1 MLYRGTRFAPGGV
14 PPQPGAAQARRT
26 KGIMARLGLRRRFA
40 RGRRAATAAGDA
52 EGADAADALQEFE
65 VVGDERDHRY
75 GGGRGREDSHD
86 GQHDAPDATP
96 AITFKAGQRR
106 PVIAPAAHR
115 HAHTL
120 PPVDPAA
127 DPAML
132 RDQCTRELLDLL
144 TDSNAQPDA
153 QRAAHIHAWS
163 ARWLGLQQ
171 AGAALPESSLEML
184 RAHAVPRPS
193 ETDGTPRLSDAAR
206 HVNLLAG
213 LLLRQFDRPRTPRQ
227 CACALDTLRMLQP

>member
-1 MLYRGTRFAPGGV
+1 MLYRGTRFAPGST

-26 KGIMARLGLRRRFA
+26 KGMMARLGRRRRFA

-52 EGADAADALQEFE
+52 EGADALQEFE
-65 VVGDERDHRY
+65 VVGDECEHRY
-75 GGGRGREDSHD
+75 GGGRGREDSRD

-96 AITFKAGQRR
+96 AITFKAGQRL

-115 HAHTL
+115 DAHSL

-153 QRAAHIHAWS
+153 RRAAHIHAWS
-163 ARWLGLQQ
+163 ERWLGLQQ
-171 AGAALPESSLEML
+171 TGVTLLESSLEML

-193 ETDGTPRLSDAAR
+193 ETNGTPRLPDAAR

-227 CACALDTLRMLQP
+227 CACALDTLRLLQP